1 MHIHAN
7 VQTCKNSNF
16 TLNLYKCT
24 IYLIFHILCFALF
37 EILILY
43 VLLFVIEMVLFRT
56 NYMVCVSVGVQ

>member
-1 MHIHAN
+1 MYN
-7 VQTCKNSNF
+7 LFNF
-16 TLNLYKCT
+16 SYFFSL
-24 IYLIFHILCFALF
+24 ALF